1 MFSFLD
7 VRPLESKMNTNIT
20 SNEYHFFLDN
30 MFYMYTKIAQ
40 YLRLIFES
48 NLDQINEIFN
58 NENLIQLISHLAYF
72 PENFSN
78 QSENFWQT
86 KINLA
91 HLIIHILLQQS
102 SSLHQ
107 LTNNTIVQHASELF
121 SKENIFS

>member
-1 MFSFLD
+1 
-7 VRPLESKMNTNIT
+7 
-20 SNEYHFFLDN
+20 
-30 MFYMYTKIAQ
+30 MYTKIAQ